1 MQLRAQKRQEP
12 WTRGSFFILVLA
24 VGLSLLLSGL
34 LLQLQ
39 GKEGLRGIGLMLSG
53 GFGSWWALQ
62 DSLVKAVPIFL
73 CAVGIAVTFRL
84 QIWNIGAEGQFAL
97 GAVGATWAA
106 LTFPDL
112 PGFVLLPIMFL
123 AAALLG
129 GLWGFIPGIFKTRL
143 KANEIIVTL
152 MLNYVGILFLE
163 YLVYGRWKDKTSFGF
178 PMTAEF
184 GPNAVVG
191 RIPGTDFHWGVL
203 FCLVVGVL
211 LAFMLKRTILGF
223 ELKVSGEGVR
233 KARYSRMSYAALVVF
248 VLAFSG
254 AMAGTAGFFETSAVV
269 NRLQPS
275 VMVGYGYTA
284 IVVAWLARLHPLT
297 IGVASFLLA
306 GLRVGVE
313 NLQLELQVPAAFG
326 SILEGMILLLV
337 LAGQFFR
344 YYTLRRGAPP
354 LTDQEVADEF

>member
-1 MQLRAQKRQEP
+1 MLRALKRQEP
-12 WTRGSFFILVLA
+12 WTRGSFFILALA
-24 VGLSLLLSGL
+24 VGLSLLLSGVL
-34 LLQLQ
+34 LHLQ
-39 GKEGLRGIGLMLSG
+39 GKDGLRGIALLLSG
-53 GFGSWWALQ
+53 GFGSLWALQ

-112 PGFVLLPIMFL
+112 PGFALLPLMFL
-123 AAALLG
+123 GGALLG
-129 GLWGFIPGIFKTRL
+129 GFWGFIPGILKTRL

-178 PMTAEF
+178 PMTAQF

-191 RIPGTDFHWGVL
+191 RIPGTEVHWGVV

-211 LAFMLKRTILGF
+211 LALMLKRTMLGF
-223 ELKVSGEGVR
+223 ELKISGEGAR
-233 KARYSRMSYAALVVF
+233 RARYARMPYGALVVF

-275 VMVGYGYTA
+275 VMSGYGYTA
-284 IVVAWLARLHPLT
+284 IVVAWLARLHPFS
-297 IGVASFLLA
+297 IGVASLLLA

-313 NLQLELQVPAAFG
+313 NLQLELQIPAAFG
-326 SILEGMILLLV
+326 SILEGMILLFV

-344 YYTLRRGAPP
+344 YYVLRRTAAVPANPGGS
-354 LTDQEVADEF
+354 DES